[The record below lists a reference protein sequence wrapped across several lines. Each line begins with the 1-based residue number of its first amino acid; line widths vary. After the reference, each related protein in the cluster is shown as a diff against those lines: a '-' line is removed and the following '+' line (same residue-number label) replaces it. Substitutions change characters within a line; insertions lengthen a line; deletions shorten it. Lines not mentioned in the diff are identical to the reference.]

1 MLAGGGSDRR
11 YDSCK
16 DTGTDPNPIP
26 SPSPNPRPNPS
37 PNPNPNANPNPN
49 PSPYP
54 NQDTGTGG
62 PARVP
67 LYAPLPTPKGGSWQ
81 GASTEELDEITRS
94 SGEIVISPI
103 SSVLAHFGDDV
114 SAPEAGPRRPNP
126 KP

>member
-1 MLAGGGSDRR
+1 MRLTVLAGGGSDRR

-26 SPSPNPRPNPS
+26 LTLTLS
-37 PNPNPNANPNPN
+37 PNPN
-49 PSPYP
+49 PSPNASPNPNPSPNP

-67 LYAPLPTPKGGSWQ
+67 LFAPIIRRDR
-81 GASTEELDEITRS
+81 ASGEIVIS
-94 SGEIVISPI
+94 SDEIVISPI